1 MNLALLI
8 LVILYLL
15 GTLAIGAW
23 AGSRIKD
30 TSDFAV
36 AGHRLPLYMVITTS
50 FATWFGAETVMGIPA
65 KFVEDGGLSAIVE
78 DPFGASMCLVLV
90 GLFFAPKLYRM
101 KLLTIGDYF
110 RNRYGVVIE
119 ILCSILIILS
129 YLGWVAAQI
138 TALGLVF
145 TVLSGGAI
153 SLPLG
158 MIIGTVLVLIYV
170 IMGGMLAVAYTDFIQ
185 MIVLVIGLS
194 YIAWFSADLAGGA
207 GKVIDLAR
215 DRELFTFLPKGG
227 FAEWTAFIAAA
238 ITMMFGSIPQ
248 QDVFQRVMSA
258 KDAPT
263 ARSGAVIG
271 GLCYLGFAFVPMF
284 IVVASLII
292 MPEKSAELLESD
304 PQKVL
309 PTLILERMPF
319 FAQVL
324 FFGALVSAIKSCSSA
339 TLLAPSTSFVENVL
353 RHLWPTLD
361 DKHMLTA
368 MRVSIFVF
376 AASVLTY
383 AIMMQG
389 TSIYELVSAAYQVTL
404 VGAFVPLVFGLYWR
418 RATTQGAL
426 LSIFLGFALWIPL
439 TFVESFGD
447 WVLAKGFTTD
457 DLVYVPINLFK
468 ALAEFLPGP
477 LGGVLA
483 SVLGMIVG
491 SLLPQVV
498 MDRQTTES
506 KMYHVHPAHLGEDE
520 VATK

>member
-1 MNLALLI
+1 MNLTLLI

-23 AGSRIKD
+23 AGTRIKD

-36 AGHRLPLYMVITTS
+36 AGHRLPLIMVITTS

-65 KFVEDGGLSAIVE
+65 KFVNGGLGAVVE

-101 KLLTIGDYF
+101 NLLTIGDYY
-110 RNRYGVVIE
+110 RNRYGVPIE

-145 TVLSGGAI
+145 TVLSGGQITVAW
-153 SLPLG
+153 G
-158 MIIGTVLVLIYV
+158 MVLGTVLVLIYV

-194 YIAWFSADLAGGA
+194 YIAWVSAGLAGGA
-207 GKVIDLAR
+207 GKVIDYASQQS
-215 DRELFTFLPKGG
+215 LFKIMPESNVQAWLV
-227 FAEWTAFIAAA
+227 FISAA
-238 ITMMFGSIPQ
+238 ITMMLGSVPQ

-263 ARSGAVIG
+263 ARNGAVIG
-271 GLCYLGFAFVPMF
+271 GLCYLAFAFVPMF
-284 IVVASLII
+284 IVTSSMLI
-292 MPEKSAELLESD
+292 MPEEAAPLLNSESD
-304 PQKVL
+304 SQKVL
-309 PTLILERMPF
+309 PKMILERMPF

-361 DKHMLTA
+361 DRHLLKA
-368 MRVSIFVF
+368 MRISIFVF
-376 AASVLTY
+376 AALVLTY
-383 AIMMQG
+383 AIASQG
-389 TSIYELVSAAYQVTL
+389 SSIYDMVSNAYQVTL
-404 VGAFVPLVFGLYWR
+404 VGSFVPLTFGLYWR
-418 RATTQGAL
+418 RASTQGAMA
-426 LSIFLGFALWIPL
+426 SIVLGIVVWALL
-439 TFVESFGD
+439 TFVPG
-447 WVLAKGFTTD
+447 AKLYF
-457 DLVYVPINLFK
+457 PS
-468 ALAEFLPGP
+468 P
-477 LGGVLA
+477 LGGLLA
-483 SVLGMIVG
+483 SITGMIVG
-491 SLLPQVV
+491 SLMPQYI

-506 KMYHVHPAHLGEDE
+506 KMYHVHPAHLGTEGT
-520 VATK
+520 VAP

>member
-1 MNLALLI
+1 MNLTLLV
-8 LVILYLL
+8 LVLLYLL

-23 AGSRIKD
+23 AGSLIKD

-36 AGHRLPLYMVITTS
+36 AGHRLPLIMVITTS

-65 KFVEDGGLSAIVE
+65 RFVTSGLREVVE

-90 GLFFAPKLYRM
+90 GLFFAPRLYRM
-101 KLLTIGDYF
+101 KLLTIGDYY
-110 RNRYGVVIE
+110 RNRYGVPIE

-145 TVLSGGAI
+145 SVLSGGMI
-153 SLPLG
+153 SPPVG
-158 MIIGTVLVLIYV
+158 MIVGTVLVLVYV

-194 YIAWFSADLAGGA
+194 YIAWVSADLAGGA
-207 GKVIDLAR
+207 DNVLALASQ
-215 DRELFTFLPKGG
+215 REMFKLLPEPGLKNWLF
-227 FAEWTAFIAAA
+227 FIAAA

-263 ARSGAVIG
+263 ARNGAVIG
-271 GLCYLGFAFVPMF
+271 GLCYLAFAFVPMF
-284 IVVASLII
+284 IVTSSLLI
-292 MPEKSAELLESD
+292 MPEEAGRLLESD

-309 PTLILERMPF
+309 PRMILERMPF
-319 FAQVL
+319 IAQVL

-361 DKHMLTA
+361 DRHMLTA
-368 MRVSIFVF
+368 MRISIFVF

-383 AIMMQG
+383 AIVMEG
-389 TSIYELVSAAYQVTL
+389 TSIYEMVSAAYQVTL
-404 VGAFVPLVFGLYWR
+404 VGSFVPLLFGLYWR
-418 RATTQGAL
+418 GATTQGAL
-426 LSIFLGFALWIPL
+426 TSIVCGVGTWLALTLNAEWGEQFPSPL
-439 TFVESFGD
+439 
-447 WVLAKGFTTD
+447 A
-457 DLVYVPINLFK
+457 
-468 ALAEFLPGP
+468 
-477 LGGVLA
+477 GVLA
-483 SVLGMIVG
+483 SACGMLIG
-491 SLLPQVV
+491 SLLPQLVANQ
-498 MDRQTTES
+498 QTTES
-506 KMYHVHPAHLGEDE
+506 KMYHVHPAHLGEE
-520 VATK
+520 PATAEPAV